1 MRCILYW
8 CFLSL
13 VLTGCAHVGHETNT
27 ADQSKSSTA
36 MQETTPSSAQ
46 AQSGMAPG
54 ESRLNIPSAH
64 DPGQPLEEEVTHLP
78 HPETVED
85 IRLSEDE
92 KKALMTEAE
101 IHFELD
107 IKETDILQ
115 DYFIYYSKKNHHV
128 FQRWLKRAEAY
139 LPYIRKVF
147 TEKGLPQDLVFLPF
161 AESGFNPLAYSHAGA
176 AGMWQFMPATGR
188 MFGLTCNWW
197 VDERRDP
204 YQSTLAAAE
213 YLKQLYE
220 RFEDWYLVLAAYNA
234 GGGHVSK
241 AIRRSGSSD
250 YFDLA
255 ASNVLHKE
263 TCRYV
268 PKFLAVLKIV
278 QNLKTLDFEPLNWD
292 APAEPKSLKVQP
304 GTDLVGLAHAVGL
317 SWSEFQA
324 QNPSYRR
331 TASPPNGSSPVY
343 LPRQKIAAAKR
354 FLASTSQRS
363 SRGIHR
369 CQIRPGDTWWRL
381 SRRFDV
387 PVHNLKQFNQTA
399 SNTLHP
405 GQWVLIPRPENTS
418 GSGKNFK
425 PGQTY
430 VVKSGDTLW
439 DIAKSMGTSVQAL
452 QQVNP
457 GLSPRRIAVGQK
469 ITLPGHTSTR
479 QIASRRANYKVTS
492 GDTLWGISQRFDLS
506 LSTLV
511 QANGLNQHDPL
522 KVGTQLYIPDIG
534 QAQQAKT
541 RKSARQARVNYQVQ
555 AGDSV
560 WSIARKFGVEPDQ
573 IMAWNKLSSRDLIHP
588 GDTLTIYP

>member
-1 MRCILYW
+1 
-8 CFLSL
+8 
-13 VLTGCAHVGHETNT
+13 
-27 ADQSKSSTA
+27 
-36 MQETTPSSAQ
+36 MQDTTPGSAQ
-46 AQSGMAPG
+46 TQSGTVPG
-54 ESRLNIPSAH
+54 ESGLNIPSAH
-64 DPGQPLEEEVTHLP
+64 DLGQPLEEEVTHSP
-78 HPETVED
+78 HPEAAAD
-85 IRLSEDE
+85 IRLSEEE
-92 KKALMTEAE
+92 KRALMTEAE
-101 IHFELD
+101 IHFELG
-107 IKETDILQ
+107 IKETDVLQ
-115 DYFIYYSKKNHHV
+115 DYFLYYSKKHHHV
-128 FQRWLKRAEAY
+128 FQRWLKRAEPY

-147 TEKGLPQDLVFLPF
+147 TKKGLPQDLVFLPF

-188 MFGLTCNWW
+188 RFGLTCNWW

-241 AIRRSGSSD
+241 AMRRSGSSD

-278 QNLKTLDFEPLNWD
+278 QNLEALDFEPLRWD
-292 APAEPKSLKVQP
+292 APAEPNVLRVQP
-304 GTDLVGLAHAVGL
+304 GTDLVGLAQAVGL

-331 TASPPNGSSPVY
+331 TASPPSESSPVY
-343 LPRQKIAAAKR
+343 LPGPKIAAAKR
-354 FLASTSQRS
+354 FLASDSKRAS
-363 SRGIHR
+363 GGIHR
-369 CQIRPGDTWWRL
+369 YQIRPGDTWWRL

-387 PVHNLKQFNQTA
+387 PVPSLKQFNQTT

-405 GQWVLIPRPENTS
+405 GQWVLIPCLEGTS
-418 GSGKNFK
+418 GPRKNFE
-425 PGQTY
+425 PGPTY
-430 VVKSGDTLW
+430 VAKSGDTLW
-439 DIAKSMGTSVQAL
+439 GIARSMGTSVQAL
-452 QQVNP
+452 QQANP
-457 GLSPRRIAVGQK
+457 GLSARKIAVGQK
-469 ITLPGHTSTR
+469 ITLPGHSSTR
-479 QIASRRANYKVTS
+479 QIASRRSNYTVKS
-492 GDTLWGISQRFDLS
+492 GDTLWGISQRFDLT

-511 QANGLNQHDPL
+511 QANGLSQHAPL

-541 RKSARQARVNYQVQ
+541 RKNARQARINYHVQ
-555 AGDSV
+555 KGDSI
-560 WSIARKFGVEPDQ
+560 WSIARKFGVKPDQ
-573 IMAWNKLSSRDLIHP
+573 IMEWNKLSSRDLIHP
-588 GDTLTIYP
+588 GDTLTIFP